1 MVATAW
7 ELTPFVSTVNV
18 PDFWPASTVTVAGTL
33 ADGLLLDKAT
43 VVPPGPAGPL
53 RVAAPVEELPPV
65 TVAGFKLRE
74 ANVAG
79 EMVSVADWE
88 APPRDPAMF
97 AAVWV
102 LTPDVLTVNVALFC
116 PAATVTVLGTVA
128 AELPLDKETAV
139 PPGPAGPLR
148 VAVPVEEL
156 PPVTEAG
163 FKLIEAKVAGAIVRL
178 AVLVVPETEAEM
190 AAIV

>member
-1 MVATAW
+1 
-7 ELTPFVSTVNV
+7 LTPFVSTVNV

-74 ANVAG
+74 ANVAA
-79 EMVSVADWE
+79 EM
-88 APPRDPAMF
+88 
-97 AAVWV
+97 
-102 LTPDVLTVNVALFC
+102 
-116 PAATVTVLGTVA
+116 
-128 AELPLDKETAV
+128 
-139 PPGPAGPLR
+139 
-148 VAVPVEEL
+148 
-156 PPVTEAG
+156 
-163 FKLIEAKVAGAIVRL
+163 VRL
-178 AVLVVPETEAEM
+178 ADLVVPETEAEM